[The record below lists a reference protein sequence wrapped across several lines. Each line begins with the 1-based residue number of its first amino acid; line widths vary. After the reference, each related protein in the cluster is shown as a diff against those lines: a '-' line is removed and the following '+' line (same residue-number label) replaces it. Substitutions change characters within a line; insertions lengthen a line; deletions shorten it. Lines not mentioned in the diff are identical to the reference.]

1 VLKVPGDAGITRGAI
16 VTAMRANRESLCVVE
31 ALSSEDSN
39 DDDDDDAATF
49 ARRSPATGF
58 WTPKQVHEAVSAS
71 GPKLETFS
79 VDVRARGACG
89 ALTQQLTSPVVRVR
103 RLDVRAGA
111 AALAA
116 EDKKRLFAAVAACV
130 SEEPSDLG
138 LRRLTL
144 ASCGLNA
151 EDAEA
156 LVAALEAGD
165 ALAPEESADVQLERA
180 ENVVSRKPPFELDV
194 AENPELGCAGAA
206 ALARLVAR
214 GRIHALRME
223 NCGVSE
229 AGARALGDAL
239 ASPKCALVAADLS
252 RNFLGAGGVAA
263 AADGLARGAAA
274 GAARLRALHLG
285 HNAFG
290 CAGAAAL
297 ARAARASDAFG
308 RLETLD
314 APGNGMGPEGIAA
327 LARGVLSAHGAP
339 RLREL
344 RLQGNPLGA
353 AGARAL
359 ARASL
364 ALSDGDDWTETTT
377 YPYEATVKLPSEA
390 RRATHGSLRVLGLGS
405 AKLGAAGAAAVAWAM
420 RRDGGALRHVSAL
433 DLSAN
438 DVGESGAALPVS
450 GRDVVRGGFTR
461 DGDGPRDGETFG
473 DGGRRTA
480 AERTFGED
488 DEDDE
493 DDENAS
499 NALASLARDLAAAPA
514 LRRLDLGYNSLGD
527 AGARVVAAAAA
538 SGRAPVT
545 RGAFALDLRRNSIGD
560 AGAAALAR
568 ALSAARA
575 GGGAGDILSS
585 VDLRSNAIGEEGLEA
600 LRAHVASGRV
610 ASNYMPT
617 RWATRREP
625 APAER
630 EAPEPRGLAGREEG
644 ATEVEVAA

>member
-1 VLKVPGDAGITRGAI
+1 MLKVPGDAGITRGAI

-116 EDKKRLFAAVAACV
+116 EDKKRLFAAVAAFSRV
-130 SEEPSDLG
+130 SEQPSDTRG

-165 ALAPEESADVQLERA
+165 AGDSRPEESADVESAERSSLESLESL
-180 ENVVSRKPPFELDV
+180 ENVQVVSRKPPFELDV

-206 ALARLVAR
+206 ALARLVAC
-214 GRIHALRME
+214 GRIHTLRME

-239 ASPKCALVAADLS
+239 ASPKCALVVADVS

-263 AADGLARGAAA
+263 AANGLARGAAA

-290 CAGAAAL
+290 CAGAVAL
-297 ARAARASDAFG
+297 ARVSRVSDAFG

-327 LARGVLSAHGAP
+327 LARGVLSARGAP

-364 ALSDGDDWTETTT
+364 ALSDGDDDDWTETTETTT
-377 YPYEATVKLPSEA
+377 YPYEATVKRIPSEGEDEA
-390 RRATHGSLRVLGLGS
+390 RRATHESLRVLGLGS

-420 RRDGGALRHVSAL
+420 RRELGGALRHVSAL

-450 GRDVVRGGFTR
+450 GRDVVRGGFAR

-473 DGGRRTA
+473 DGGGRTA
-480 AERTFGED
+480 AESAFGED

-560 AGAAALAR
+560 VGAAALAR
-568 ALSAARA
+568 A
-575 GGGAGDILSS
+575 
-585 VDLRSNAIGEEGLEA
+585 
-600 LRAHVASGRV
+600 
-610 ASNYMPT
+610 P
-617 RWATRREP
+617 
-625 APAER
+625 
-630 EAPEPRGLAGREEG
+630 
-644 ATEVEVAA
+644 